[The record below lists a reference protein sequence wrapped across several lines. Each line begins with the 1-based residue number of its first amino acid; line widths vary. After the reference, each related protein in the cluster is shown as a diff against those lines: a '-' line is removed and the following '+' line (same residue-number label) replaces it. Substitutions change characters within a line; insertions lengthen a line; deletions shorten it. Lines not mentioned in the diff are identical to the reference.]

1 MFKIEYRHSL
11 NEGSVMK
18 IGYRTLK
25 TAIGVAISVSIAQ
38 LLHLQFAPSAGI
50 ITILCIKESK
60 KRSLISAID
69 RILACLI
76 GMIVAISIFEL
87 TIYHPMTLAI
97 VILFFIPLA
106 VLFRVQEGIVTSS
119 VIILHLYSLE
129 TISWAIIQNELLLI
143 TIGVL
148 VALLMN
154 VYMPSLEKP
163 LNEYKEKIEHHFSVI
178 FIEFSKYLRHGDRD
192 WDGTE
197 FYEVYNLLEQAK
209 SLAFRNVENHVL
221 RNDDEFYQ
229 YFQMREKQLKTIE
242 RLMRIISLMD
252 RTIIHAEPIAALLE
266 DVSRSIHP
274 GNTIEAQLFQERLYQ
289 MKEEYRKMP
298 LPVLREEFETR
309 SQLFYFILEMEEYF
323 VIERTCEENKKNR

>member
-1 MFKIEYRHSL
+1 MFKIEDRHSL
-11 NEGSVMK
+11 NEGSAMK

-50 ITILCIKESK
+50 ITILCVKESK
-60 KRSLISAID
+60 KRSLVSAID

-76 GMIVAISIFEL
+76 GMIVAIIIFES
-87 TIYHPMTLAI
+87 TIYHPITLAI

-106 VLFRVQEGIVTSS
+106 VLFNVKEGIVTSS
-119 VIILHLYSLE
+119 VIILHLYSLQ
-129 TISWAIIQNELLLI
+129 TISWTIIANELLLI
-143 TIGVL
+143 SVGVL

-163 LNEYKEKIEHHFSVI
+163 LNQYKTKVEHHFMII
-178 FIEFSKYLRHGDRD
+178 FQEFSKYLRHGDRN
-192 WDGTE
+192 WDGKE
-197 FYEVYNLLEQAK
+197 FDEVYDIIEAAK

-252 RTIIHAEPIAALLE
+252 RTIIHAEPIAALLD
-266 DVSRSIHP
+266 DVSRSIQP
-274 GNTIEAQLFQERLYQ
+274 VNTGQVFQERLRQ

-298 LPVLREEFETR
+298 LPVTRDEFETR

-323 VIERTCEENKKNR
+323 VIEQSFQQNKKNR